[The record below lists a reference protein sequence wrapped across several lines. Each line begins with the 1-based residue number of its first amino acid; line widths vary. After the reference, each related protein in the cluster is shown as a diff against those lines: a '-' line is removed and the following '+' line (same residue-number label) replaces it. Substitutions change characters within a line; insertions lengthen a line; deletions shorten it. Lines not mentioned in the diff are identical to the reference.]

1 MASDAQIRA
10 NRANA
15 LHSTGPKTE
24 EGKARISRNAL
35 VHGANFTTLMPGED
49 QAAFIELHTTYQEE
63 FQPQT
68 ETDLFLVTRLTLA
81 AWRLHRLAAL
91 ETLVVSAH
99 QPTYSSPNPAEDPVA
114 RAYIRDSQNGN
125 TLHKLAR
132 DQTILERSYFSA
144 LRALERRR
152 PRPEIGFEN

>member
-49 QAAFIELHTTYQEE
+49 KAAFLELLTTYQEE

-68 ETDLFLVTRLTLA
+68 ETELFLVTRLTLA

-125 TLHKLAR
+125 TLSKLAR
-132 DQTILERSYFSA
+132 YQTSAENSYY
-144 LRALERRR
+144 RAFQELERRR
-152 PRPEIGFEN
+152 SPR